1 MESCLK
7 LRDWI
12 LILMAVL
19 ALAVDLPARASQA
32 VASSGGVLASGVHS
46 DRLAWQHF
54 AAIVAPAGR
63 GRVEFETWAGNEDM
77 YSETPAWPGE
87 AALSARRLRTSVLRR
102 VLAPHGSEPA
112 PDDSDCGAVANP
124 AAGNFPVQAGQAD
137 QAPCFAEEVRRNR
150 AAYRYIVQN
159 QLHTQA
165 GLAGAYQKAQG
176 GWRVELPEDAVQVKA
191 DWVPVDTLLAWLA
204 RNGVRHNAAQVRAG
218 FYTTVAEGRRYA
230 LVAMHVSSKDAPNW
244 VWASFEHRLN
254 PGRCD
259 TTGCN
264 DSYGAA
270 RRRVAPLAGAQN
282 RQYAGCAKTA
292 ALKKLFEVKRV
303 AAAWDNYCLKASEI
317 AFVARSGAP
326 LMHGNSFTER
336 VAAGIPLTRSSCI
349 SCHASAGF
357 GRDGRAYTK
366 QLTTFPMGTVKLPA
380 DIVANDFIWGILTIN
395 AMPVEQASTPH
406 NLDRTRI
413 TARR

>member
-1 MESCLK
+1 MK

-12 LILMAVL
+12 LVLMAVL
-19 ALAVDLPARASQA
+19 ALAADLPARASHA
-32 VASSGGVLASGVHS
+32 VASSGGMLATGMHS

-54 AAIVAPAGR
+54 ANLVAPVAR
-63 GRVEFETWAGNEDM
+63 GRVEFETWASDEDI
-77 YSETPAWPGE
+77 YTETPAWPGE
-87 AALSARRLRTSVLRR
+87 AALAKRRLRKSVLQRL
-102 VLAPHGSEPA
+102 LAPHGSEPQA
-112 PDDSDCGAVANP
+112 GDGDCGTVADA
-124 AAGNFPVQAGQAD
+124 AAGNFPVQAGPAG

-150 AAYRYIVQN
+150 ATYRYIVQN

-176 GWRVELPEDAVQVKA
+176 GWRVSLPEEAVQVKA
-191 DWVPVDTLLAWLA
+191 SWVPLDTLAAWLA
-204 RNGVRHNAAQVRAG
+204 RNGVRLSAAQVRAE
-218 FYTTVAEGRRYA
+218 FYTTAAGGKRYA
-230 LVAMHVSSKDAPNW
+230 LVAMHLSSKDAPNW

-270 RRRVAPLAGAQN
+270 KRRVAPLAGAQN

-292 ALKKLFEVKRV
+292 PLKKLLEVKRV
-303 AAAWDNYCLKASEI
+303 AAEWNNYCLKASEI
-317 AFVARSGAP
+317 AFVARDGTP

-336 VAAGIPLTRSSCI
+336 VAGGIALKRSSCI

-357 GRDGRAYTK
+357 GREGRPYTK
-366 QLTTFPMGTVKLPA
+366 QLTAFPMGTVKLPA

-395 AMPVEQASTPH
+395 AVPAEQASTPN

>member
-12 LILMAVL
+12 LIGMALL
-19 ALAVDLPARASQA
+19 AMAVDLPARAAGA
-32 VASSGGVLASGVHS
+32 VGASGGLLASGVHS

-54 AAIVAPAGR
+54 AGIVAPAGR
-63 GRVEFETWAGNEDM
+63 GRVQFETWAADEDI
-77 YSETPAWPGE
+77 YTETPAWPGE
-87 AALSARRLRTSVLRR
+87 DARPRRLRSSVLQR
-102 VLAPHGSEPA
+102 VLAPHGSLGA
-112 PDDSDCGAVANP
+112 PSGDCGAVAN
-124 AAGNFPVQAGQAD
+124 ATSGNFPVEAPQPG
-137 QAPCFAEEVRRNR
+137 QAPCFAEEVRRNL
-150 AAYRYIVQN
+150 ATYRYIVQN

-165 GLAGAYQKAQG
+165 GLAAAYQKAQG
-176 GWRVELPEDAVQVKA
+176 GWRVSLPDDAVQVKA
-191 DWVPVDTLLAWLA
+191 DWVPVDTLVAWLG
-204 RNGVRHNAAQVRAG
+204 RNGVRLNAAQVRAQ
-218 FYTTVAEGRRYA
+218 FHTTSAQDTTFA
-230 LVAMHVSSKDAPNW
+230 MVAMHISSKDAPNW

-259 TTGCN
+259 TMGCN

-270 RRRVAPLAGAQN
+270 RRRIVPLAGTQN
-282 RQYAGCAKTA
+282 GQYGACAKTP

-303 AAAWDNYCLKASEI
+303 APAWHNYCLKASEI
-317 AFVARSGAP
+317 AFVAPGGEP

-336 VAAGIPLTRSSCI
+336 VAAGIPIKRSSCI

-357 GRDGRAYTK
+357 SRDGSPYIK
-366 QLTTFPMGTVKLPA
+366 QLTSHPMGTVKLPA
-380 DIVANDFIWGILTIN
+380 EIVANDFIWGILTIN
-395 AMPVEQASTPH
+395 AVPVEQAKNPH

>member
-1 MESCLK
+1 MK

-19 ALAVDLPARASQA
+19 ALAADLPARASQA
-32 VASSGGVLASGVHS
+32 VAASGGVLASGVHS

-54 AAIVAPAGR
+54 AAIVAPASR
-63 GRVEFETWAGNEDM
+63 GRVEFETWAADEDI
-77 YSETPAWPGE
+77 YSETPAWPGP
-87 AALSARRLRTSVLRR
+87 AAQAARRLRASVLRR
-102 VLAPHGSEPA
+102 LLAPHGAESAAGE
-112 PDDSDCGAVANP
+112 SDCGVVANA
-124 AAGNFPVQAGQAD
+124 AAGNFPVQSGRAGQV
-137 QAPCFAEEVRRNR
+137 PCFAEEVRRNR
-150 AAYRYIVQN
+150 ATYRYIVQN
-159 QLHTQA
+159 QLNTQA
-165 GLAGAYQKAQG
+165 GLAAAYQKAQG
-176 GWRVELPEDAVQVKA
+176 GWRVSLPEDAVQVKA
-191 DWVPVDTLLAWLA
+191 DWVPFDTLAAWLA
-204 RNGVRHNAAQVRAG
+204 RNGVRQNPAQLREA
-218 FYTTVAEGRRYA
+218 FYTTLVEGRRYA

-244 VWASFEHRLN
+244 VWASFEHRFN

-259 TTGCN
+259 TMGCN
-264 DSYGAA
+264 DSYGAT
-270 RRRVAPLAGAQN
+270 RRRIAPLGGAQN

-317 AFVARSGAP
+317 AFTARDGAP

-336 VAAGIPLTRSSCI
+336 VGAGIPLTRSSCI

-357 GRDGRAYTK
+357 GRDGSPYTK
-366 QLTTFPMGTVKLPA
+366 QLTAFPMGTVKLPA

-395 AMPVEQASTPH
+395 ALPVEQASTPH

>member
-12 LILMAVL
+12 LIGL
-19 ALAVDLPARASQA
+19 ALLAMAVDLPARASA
-32 VASSGGVLASGVHS
+32 VGASGGVLASGVHS

-54 AAIVAPAGR
+54 AGIVAPAGR
-63 GRVEFETWAGNEDM
+63 GRVEFETWASDENI
-77 YSETPAWPGE
+77 YTETPAWPGE
-87 AALSARRLRTSVLRR
+87 DAPRRLRSSVLQR
-102 VLAPHGSEPA
+102 VLAPHGSADA
-112 PDDSDCGAVANP
+112 PSGDCGAVAD
-124 AAGNFPVQAGQAD
+124 AVSGNFPLQAPQPG
-137 QAPCFAEEVRRNR
+137 QAPCFAEEVRRNL
-150 AAYRYIVQN
+150 ATYRYIVQN
-159 QLHTQA
+159 QLNTQA
-165 GLAGAYQKAQG
+165 GLAAAYQKAQG
-176 GWRVELPEDAVQVKA
+176 GWRVALPEDAVQVKA
-191 DWVPVDTLLAWLA
+191 DWVPVETLVAWLG
-204 RNGVRHNAAQVRAG
+204 RNGVRINAAQVRAQ
-218 FYTTVAEGRRYA
+218 FHTTLAQGTSFA
-230 LVAMHVSSKDAPNW
+230 LVAMHISSKDAPNW

-259 TTGCN
+259 TMGCN

-270 RRRVAPLAGAQN
+270 RRRIAPLAGAQN
-282 RQYAGCAKTA
+282 GQYADCAKTA

-303 AAAWDNYCLKASEI
+303 APAWNNYCLKASEI
-317 AFVARSGAP
+317 AFVARDGAP

-336 VAAGIPLTRSSCI
+336 VAAGIPIKRSSCI

-357 GRDGRAYTK
+357 GRDGRAYIK
-366 QLTTFPMGTVKLPA
+366 QLTSHPMGTVKLPA

-395 AMPVEQASTPH
+395 AVPVEQAKIPH